1 VRWNWHDDVVTD
13 EHEHELRREALTME
27 IYVAICLLGVLTAIG
42 EDAADS
48 QIQAFF
54 VVWGT
59 TLGLAI
65 AHAVAFRI
73 AAKMLGA
80 GRITREEGEEILAQ
94 FVGASL
100 VAAVLSVPILLLPA
114 TAEFDAARLTLAM
127 LLAVSGYIA
136 ARLTGTGRWRSVLYG
151 SVVLV
156 TSMLVALLK
165 NYLSSH

>member
-1 VRWNWHDDVVTD
+1 MTAMAQDHQ
-13 EHEHELRREALTME
+13 HELRREALTME

-42 EDAADS
+42 EDAGDS
-48 QIQAFF
+48 QIEAFL

-80 GRITREEGEEILAQ
+80 GRITRDEAEELLAQ

-100 VAAVLSVPILLLPA
+100 VAAVLSIPILLFPA
-114 TAEFDAARLTLAM
+114 TSEFDAARLTLAM
-127 LLAVSGYIA
+127 LLAVSRYIA
-136 ARLTGTGRWRSVLYG
+136 ARLGGVGRWRSILYG
-151 SVVLV
+151 TIVLV